1 MMEGSMNLVRNFN
14 QWRRFRST
22 VNELSRLTDRELS
35 DLGITRFEI
44 ERVARGG
51 R

>member
-1 MMEGSMNLVRNFN
+1 MNLVRNFN

>member
-1 MMEGSMNLVRNFN
+1 MNLVRNFT

-22 VNELSRLTDRELS
+22 VNELSRLTDRELT
-35 DLGITRFEI
+35 DLGITRFDI
-44 ERVARGG
+44 ERVARSG